1 MKNTNFLVT
10 AKKILKKNII
20 QCQSAMW
27 ITGGDPYEN
36 LRVKKMEKKQQKKLI
51 GMPEIAIT
59 RYLKSFKL
67 QMTKE
72 VRNKYQ

>member
-1 MKNTNFLVT
+1 
-10 AKKILKKNII
+10 
-20 QCQSAMW
+20 MW

-72 VRNKYQ
+72 VRNKY